1 MENLFREQEMKEQ
14 EVAEKA
20 QYSISWELY
29 LKIRQAIDFLRSME
43 RDKPLNLGF
52 SGGKDSV
59 VILDLAE
66 RSGIKYNAIYANTT
80 VDPPGTISFIKKNY
94 PQVQIV
100 HPKKSFF
107 KLIEEKGF
115 PSRLR
120 RFCCEELKE
129 RYGIGKRSIEGMR
142 SSESSKRKDYEP
154 EQCDTRK
161 WMKGAIHIL
170 PILGWTDTDV
180 WEYIH
185 YYGLPYSKYYDAPY
199 KLRRHGCVG
208 CPLCNYKQMQLEFKM
223 FPGYARRVIAS
234 VAIYMSTHPNG
245 FLARNFSDGY
255 EAFYYYIN
263 EIPIAKFHELKKGS
277 FGFNAKEII
286 QREILNTL

>member
-1 MENLFREQEMKEQ
+1 MINKTKEQ
-14 EVAEKA
+14 
-20 QYSISWELY
+20 
-29 LKIRQAIDFLRSME
+29 QAIGFLRSME
-43 RDKPLNLGF
+43 CDHPLNLGF

-66 RSGIKYNAIYANTT
+66 RAGIKYNAIYANTT

-94 PQVQIV
+94 SQVQIM
-100 HPKKSFF
+100 HPEKSFF
-107 KLIEEKGF
+107 KLVEEKGF

-142 SSESSKRKDYEP
+142 AAESRNRKDYEP

-161 WMKGAIHIL
+161 WMKGAKHIL
-170 PILGWTDTDV
+170 SILTWTEEDV
-180 WEYIH
+180 WSYIRK
-185 YYGLPYSKYYDAPY
+185 YGLPYSKYYDAPY
-199 KLRRHGCVG
+199 NLSRHGCVG

-223 FPGYARRVIAS
+223 FPGYAQSVIIA
-234 VAIYMSTHPNG
+234 VERYMNTHPNG
-245 FLARNFSDGY
+245 FLARNFTDGY

-263 EIPIAKFHELKKGS
+263 EIPIADFHEQKKGLFRFS
-277 FGFNAKEII
+277 AREII
-286 QREILNTL
+286 RREILNQLT